1 MTVDTS
7 LSSCARA
14 ASAAEA
20 RYRIDAPVESRRA
33 RVIALDEPAADVL
46 RSVAALEWASARF
59 FVCDTVGGSGE
70 ADDVLLRGI
79 DGSPAVLS
87 GELAGAHV
95 VVMVATQDSGAN
107 CAYVIGKACWE
118 RAVMTAGLVLGDGS
132 QTLGAVAALR
142 PHARVLLPTADE
154 SDLVELLTALR
165 V

>member
-95 VVMVATQDSGAN
+95 VVMVATQDSGAD
-107 CAYVIGKACWE
+107 CAYAIGKACWE